1 MNETEKE
8 EILSISKDLGEVGL
22 DSLLEDGLFKDIPF
36 VGTGISVVKL
46 IHSASDRILLSKI
59 IHFINVLELKNEQE
73 IKEFKVK
80 YFKYTDYNK
89 IGSKILLSIERAD
102 NLKKI
107 KWLARSL
114 RLFIGKEITKSVFLR
129 LTSIINSAYVEDVLK
144 IVAFDKQNEIT
155 SNNDINVEKYVLE
168 HLFSI
173 GLLGNVGIDGG
184 TADGRSSGTIYALN
198 EFGKIMRNKII

>member
-1 MNETEKE
+1 MNEIEKA

-59 IHFINVLELKNEQE
+59 IHFINELELKNEQE

-80 YFKYTDYNK
+80 YFKYTDYDR
-89 IGSKILLSIERAD
+89 IGSKILLTLERAD
-102 NLKKI
+102 NLEKI

-114 RLFIGKEITKSVFLR
+114 RLFIGKEITKSEFLR

-144 IVAFDKQNEIT
+144 IIAFDERDEIT
-155 SNNDINVEKYVLE
+155 STNDINIEKYELE
-168 HLFSI
+168 HLLSI
-173 GLLGNVGIDGG
+173 GLVSNFGFDGG
-184 TADGRSSGTIYALN
+184 TIGGQNSGTIYALN
-198 EFGKIMRNKII
+198 EYGKIVRNRII